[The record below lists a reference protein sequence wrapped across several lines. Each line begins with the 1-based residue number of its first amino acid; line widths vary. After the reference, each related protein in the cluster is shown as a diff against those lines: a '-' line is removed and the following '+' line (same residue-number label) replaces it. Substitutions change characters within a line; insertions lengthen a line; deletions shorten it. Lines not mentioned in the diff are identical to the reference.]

1 MTDGAPDPTHRE
13 AWCELFDMKTTLLCT
28 ALLAAALGAGP
39 VMGDDQTPQSQ
50 KSLGQKTENTLKK
63 AGDTTV
69 AAGRT
74 VVNGTVNAADAV
86 KDTVLPDKNARKID
100 VTLTEHRIEMPRE
113 VSAGKT
119 AFVVRNDGKERQN
132 FKIEGPGLD
141 REFILP
147 VGPQESKTLDVNLK
161 PGEYKILVPGK
172 ESKFKGDELSLRVK

>member
-1 MTDGAPDPTHRE
+1 
-13 AWCELFDMKTTLLCT
+13 MKTTLLCA
-28 ALLAAALGAGP
+28 ALLAAALSGGP

-50 KSLGQKTENTLKK
+50 KSLGQKTTDTLEK
-63 AGDTTV
+63 AKDTTV

-74 VVNGTVNAADAV
+74 VVNETKNAAGAV
-86 KDTVLPDKNARKID
+86 KDTILPDTNARKVD

-113 VSAGKT
+113 LSAGKT
-119 AFVVRNDGKERQN
+119 AFVVRNNGKERQN

-147 VGPQESKTLDVNLK
+147 VAPDESKTLDINLK

-172 ESKFKGDELSLRVK
+172 ESSSKGDELSLRVK